1 MQLNSIKISHW
12 ITLAG
17 YFGLVVGIYA
27 WHMWINKTPEHA
39 ISIMLIV
46 QLGPLMFPLR
56 GLLAGRI
63 YTHAWAMYLAIFYFV
78 VGVWYAGADEGMWY
92 GMYIIANSML
102 FFTGTLLY
110 TRYAS
115 KQTSE

>member
-1 MQLNSIKISHW
+1 
-12 ITLAG
+12 
-17 YFGLVVGIYA
+17 
-27 WHMWINKTPEHA
+27 
-39 ISIMLIV
+39 
-46 QLGPLMFPLR
+46 
-56 GLLAGRI
+56 
-63 YTHAWAMYLAIFYFV
+63 V

-115 KQTSE
+115 KQSSE